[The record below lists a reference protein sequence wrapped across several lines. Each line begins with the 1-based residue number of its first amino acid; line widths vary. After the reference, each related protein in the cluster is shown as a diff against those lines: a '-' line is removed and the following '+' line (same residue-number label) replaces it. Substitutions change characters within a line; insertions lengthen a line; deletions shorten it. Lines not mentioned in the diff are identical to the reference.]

1 MTALITL
8 TSGGLATAQRLK
20 PLLPGTAIH
29 APSCRVTG
37 ADIAFGKLADHLRAL
52 FAAGE
57 PIIGLCAAGAL
68 IRILAPLLSDKR
80 AEPPVLAV
88 AEDGSAVVPL
98 LGGHHGANE
107 LARRVAQALGVVPA
121 ITTAGDLRFGVAL
134 DDPPSGWRLS
144 EASDYKSFA
153 ADLLAG
159 ETVRLDGDLPWLAEA
174 ELPLDPAARKAIVVS
189 TRALPPD
196 PDRLVYHPAMLAVG
210 VGCERGAEAAE
221 IETLIRGTLAEAGL
235 APGAVAALVSVDLK
249 ADEAGLQAAARA
261 LGLPLRVFDP
271 ATLETETPRLAN
283 PSEVVFREIGCH
295 GVAEAAA
302 LAAAGPQGRLVVEK
316 HKSRRSTCA
325 VAEAPAILDP
335 ERIGRKRGTLALIG
349 MGPGRA
355 DWRAPEADR
364 LIARA
369 TDLVGYS
376 LYIDLLG
383 PTASGKARH
392 DYRLG
397 EEELRVRAALDLAA
411 EGRDVALICSG
422 DAGIYA
428 MGSLLWELIERGGRP
443 DWRRVEVTTVPGIS
457 AMQAA
462 ASRIGAPLG
471 HDFCAISLSDL
482 MTPWPAIERR
492 ITAAA
497 EGDFVVAFYNPV
509 SQRRRSQL
517 TRARE
522 ILLAHR
528 PAATPVVLGRN
539 LGREGE
545 TLVVTTLG
553 DLTVEMVDMLTLVLV
568 GSSESRALTL
578 GDGTPRVYT
587 PRGYGDKPEAQRA

>member
-8 TSGGLATAQRLK
+8 TPGGLAIAQKLK
-20 PLLPGTAIH
+20 PLLPGAAIH

-37 ADIAFGKLADHLRAL
+37 ADVAFGKLADHLRTL
-52 FAAGE
+52 FAADE

-80 AEPPVLAV
+80 TEPPVLAV

-98 LGGHHGANE
+98 LGGHHGAND
-107 LARRVAQALGVVPA
+107 LARQVAQILGIAPA

-134 DDPPSGWRLS
+134 DDPPAGWRLS
-144 EASDYKSFA
+144 ESSDYKSFA

-159 ETVRLDGDLPWLAEA
+159 ESVHVEGDLPWLAESG
-174 ELPLDPAARKAIVVS
+174 LPLDPTARKTIVASVR
-189 TRALPPD
+189 TQPAD
-196 PDRLVYHPAMLAVG
+196 PDRLVFHPAMLAVG

-221 IETLIRGTLAEAGL
+221 IEALIRDTLAEAGL
-235 APGAVAALVSVDLK
+235 ALEAVAALVSVDLK

-261 LGLPLRVFDP
+261 LGLTLRVFDP
-271 ATLETETPRLAN
+271 ATLEAETPRLAN
-283 PSEVVFREIGCH
+283 PSDVVFREIGCH

-302 LAAAGPQGRLVVEK
+302 LAAAGEGGRLIVAK
-316 HKSRRSTCA
+316 RKSRRATCA

-335 ERIGRKRGTLALIG
+335 DRIGRKRGTLALIG

-364 LIARA
+364 RIAAA

-383 PTASGKARH
+383 PAAAGKARH
-392 DYRLG
+392 DYKLG

-497 EGDFVVAFYNPV
+497 QGDFVVAFYNPV
-509 SQRRRSQL
+509 SQRRRFQL
-517 TRARE
+517 AQARE

-539 LGREGE
+539 LGRDGE
-545 TLVVTTLG
+545 TLTVTTLG

-568 GSSESRALTL
+568 GSSESRALVL
-578 GDGTPRVYT
+578 GDGTSRVYT

>member
-8 TSGGLATAQRLK
+8 TAGGLATAQRLK
-20 PLLPGTAIH
+20 ALLPGAAIH

-37 ADIAFGKLADHLRAL
+37 ADVAFGKLADHLRTL
-52 FAAGE
+52 FATGE

-80 AEPPVLAV
+80 TEPPVLAV

-98 LGGHHGANE
+98 LGGHHGAND
-107 LARRVAQALGVVPA
+107 LARQVAQALGIAPA

-134 DDPPSGWRLS
+134 DDPPPGWRLS
-144 EASDYKSFA
+144 ESNDYKNFA

-159 ETVRLDGDLPWLAEA
+159 ESVWVEDGLPWLASA
-174 ELPLDPAARKAIVVS
+174 GLPLDPTARKTIVAS
-189 TRALPPD
+189 IQALPPD
-196 PDRLVYHPAMLAVG
+196 PDRLVFHPARLAVG

-221 IETLIRGTLAEAGL
+221 IEALIRNTLAEAGL
-235 APGAVAALVSVDLK
+235 ALEAVAALVSVDLK
-249 ADEAGLQAAARA
+249 ADEAGLQAAALA

-271 ATLETETPRLAN
+271 ATLEAETPRLAN
-283 PSEVVFREIGCH
+283 PSELVFREIGCH

-302 LAAAGPQGRLVVEK
+302 LAAAGEGGRLIVAK
-316 HKSRRSTCA
+316 HKSRRATCA
-325 VAEAPAILDP
+325 VAEAPSILDP

-364 LIARA
+364 RIAGA

-383 PTASGKARH
+383 PAAAGKARH
-392 DYRLG
+392 DYKLG

-497 EGDFVVAFYNPV
+497 QGNFVVAFYNPV

-517 TRARE
+517 ARARE

-545 TLVVTTLG
+545 TLTVTTLG

-568 GSSESRALTL
+568 GSSESRALVL

>member
-8 TSGGLATAQRLK
+8 TAGGLATAQRLK
-20 PLLPGTAIH
+20 KLLPGAAIH

-80 AEPPVLAV
+80 TEPPVLAV

-98 LGGHHGANE
+98 LGGHHGAND
-107 LARRVAQALGVVPA
+107 LARQVAGILGIAPA

-134 DDPPSGWRLS
+134 DDPPAGWHLS
-144 EASDYKSFA
+144 ESSDYKSFA

-174 ELPLDPAARKAIVVS
+174 DLPLAPAARKAIIATVH
-189 TRALPPD
+189 TEPAD
-196 PDRLVYHPAMLAVG
+196 PDRLVFHPARLVVG

-221 IETLIRGTLAEAGL
+221 IEVLIRDTLAGAGL
-235 APGAVAALVSVDLK
+235 ALEAVAALVSVDLK
-249 ADEAGLQAAARA
+249 ADEAGLQAAAQA

-271 ATLETETPRLAN
+271 ATLEAETPRLAN

-302 LAAAGPQGRLVVEK
+302 LAATGPQGRLIVEK
-316 HKSRRSTCA
+316 RKSRRATCA

-335 ERIGRKRGTLALIG
+335 DRIGRKRGTLALIG

-364 LIARA
+364 RIAAA

-383 PTASGKARH
+383 LAAAGKARH
-392 DYRLG
+392 DYKLG

-471 HDFCAISLSDL
+471 HDFCTISLSDL

-492 ITAAA
+492 IAAA
-497 EGDFVVAFYNPV
+497 AQGDFVVAFYNPV
-509 SQRRRSQL
+509 SQRRRFQL
-517 TRARE
+517 ARARE

-528 PAATPVVLGRN
+528 PAAAPVVLGRN

-545 TLVVTTLG
+545 TLTVTTLG
-553 DLTVEMVDMLTLVLV
+553 ALTVDMVDMLTLVLV
-568 GSSESRALTL
+568 GSSESRTLVL

>member
-1 MTALITL
+1 
-8 TSGGLATAQRLK
+8 
-20 PLLPGTAIH
+20 
-29 APSCRVTG
+29 
-37 ADIAFGKLADHLRAL
+37 
-52 FAAGE
+52 
-57 PIIGLCAAGAL
+57 
-68 IRILAPLLSDKR
+68 
-80 AEPPVLAV
+80 
-88 AEDGSAVVPL
+88 
-98 LGGHHGANE
+98 
-107 LARRVAQALGVVPA
+107 
-121 ITTAGDLRFGVAL
+121 
-134 DDPPSGWRLS
+134 
-144 EASDYKSFA
+144 
-153 ADLLAG
+153 
-159 ETVRLDGDLPWLAEA
+159 
-174 ELPLDPAARKAIVVS
+174 
-189 TRALPPD
+189 
-196 PDRLVYHPAMLAVG
+196 
-210 VGCERGAEAAE
+210 
-221 IETLIRGTLAEAGL
+221 
-235 APGAVAALVSVDLK
+235 
-249 ADEAGLQAAARA
+249 
-261 LGLPLRVFDP
+261 
-271 ATLETETPRLAN
+271 
-283 PSEVVFREIGCH
+283 
-295 GVAEAAA
+295 
-302 LAAAGPQGRLVVEK
+302 
-316 HKSRRSTCA
+316 
-325 VAEAPAILDP
+325 
-335 ERIGRKRGTLALIG
+335 

-364 LIARA
+364 RIAAA

-383 PTASGKARH
+383 PAAAGKARH
-392 DYRLG
+392 DYKLG

-497 EGDFVVAFYNPV
+497 QGDFVVAFYNPV
-509 SQRRRSQL
+509 SQRRRFQL
-517 TRARE
+517 ARARE

-539 LGREGE
+539 LGRDGE
-545 TLVVTTLG
+545 TLTVTTLG

-568 GSSESRALTL
+568 GSSESRALVL